1 MPGKRVVFIHTV
13 TTLPAVFKSLVT
25 ELAPQIDLY
34 HVVDESLLQN
44 TIRNGEL
51 SKTTIHRLVS
61 YLVLAQQA
69 GADLVMVTCS
79 SIGAAAE
86 IGRALVDIPVLRVD
100 DPMADLALASGTRI
114 GVAAT
119 VRTTLTPTVSL
130 IERKATAARKKVS
143 VISKLCEGAF
153 DALLA
158 GDTTKHDALVRAGLQ
173 ELIPQVDV
181 VVLAQASMAR
191 IVETLPEADRLLP
204 ILSSP
209 RLAIQRLAE
218 TLAAG

>member
-1 MPGKRVVFIHTV
+1 
-13 TTLPAVFKSLVT
+13 
-25 ELAPQIDLY
+25 
-34 HVVDESLLQN
+34 
-44 TIRNGEL
+44 
-51 SKTTIHRLVS
+51 
-61 YLVLAQQA
+61 
-69 GADLVMVTCS
+69 
-79 SIGAAAE
+79 
-86 IGRALVDIPVLRVD
+86 
-100 DPMADLALASGTRI
+100 
-114 GVAAT
+114 
-119 VRTTLTPTVSL
+119 L